1 MEPVVNTEPAPR
13 PQSQEYGKGQ
23 LCRLGSRGTPV
34 AVVIVVRVA
43 QGEGQAGLALR
54 VLLLTLPGGT
64 GLEEVRDVVD
74 LEKNNGFGVWGRWCR
89 AQQEPSR
96 AAGCTGGHSQ

>member
-1 MEPVVNTEPAPR
+1 MEPVVNTEPAP
-13 PQSQEYGKGQ
+13 QSQGHGKGQ

-74 LEKNNGFGVWGRWCR
+74 LEKNNRFGVWGRWCQ
-89 AQQEPSR
+89 AEQEPS
-96 AAGCTGGHSQ
+96 

>member
-1 MEPVVNTEPAPR
+1 MEPVVNTEPASLSPEPGAR
-13 PQSQEYGKGQ
+13 QGAA
-23 LCRLGSRGTPV
+23 LGSRGTPV
-34 AVVIVVRVA
+34 AVVIVLRVA

-74 LEKNNGFGVWGRWCR
+74 LGKNNGKGLGTPVSGQGG
-89 AQQEPSR
+89 AQQSSR
-96 AAGCTGGHSQ
+96 GHSQ